1 MQKELSLAVATAS
14 AAIFLTACGDENTT
28 NITETTGIAVVAAG
42 DSLPAC
48 GEENVGEIVFA
59 EDSAQVYYC
68 AGGKWTTLKGEQGEQ
83 GETGEA
89 GADGKD
95 GENGSDGSSCTATPV
110 DGGIEVRC
118 DGEVVGVIA
127 NGKDGTDGEEGSD
140 GKGCIAEAIE
150 NGYKI
155 LCGGD
160 SIGVLLNGEQGEK
173 GEQGE
178 QGIQGENGSGC
189 KIADLGDGVVEV
201 TCGEGENAST
211 TTLYKAMCGAAAY
224 DPATQICADN
234 QIVVCSEALDGEKIT
249 VNGISYQCWEQKWI
263 EEKEN
268 WQYLNPAI
276 SYEMFKDAR
285 DGQIYKSVK
294 IGNQVWM
301 AENLNYD
308 YNEGTAKS
316 YCYNDEQE
324 SCAKYGRLYTWAA
337 AMDSAG
343 VFGDGG
349 KGCGF
354 LVTCS
359 AKEPVRGVCPES
371 WHLPSDTEWK
381 TLFTAVGG
389 EDVAGTKLKS
399 KSGWYNN
406 GNGTDEYGFSGVP
419 AGNRDRE
426 GLYNDAGKG
435 ARFWSS
441 TERGSF
447 PAYLWIF
454 SYGNTTVSSGYH
466 DKFFG
471 YSIRC
476 IKD

>member
-28 NITETTGIAVVAAG
+28 NITETTSIAVVAAG

-68 AGGKWTTLKGEQGEQ
+68 ADGKWTTLKGEQGEQ

-140 GKGCIAEAIE
+140 GKGCTAEAIE

-178 QGIQGENGSGC
+178 RGIQGENGSGC

-359 AKEPVRGVCPES
+359 ATEPVRGVCPAG
-371 WHLPSDTEWK
+371 WHLPSKAE
-381 TLFTAVGG
+381 
-389 EDVAGTKLKS
+389 
-399 KSGWYNN
+399 
-406 GNGTDEYGFSGVP
+406 
-419 AGNRDRE
+419 
-426 GLYNDAGKG
+426 
-435 ARFWSS
+435 
-441 TERGSF
+441 
-447 PAYLWIF
+447 
-454 SYGNTTVSSGYH
+454 
-466 DKFFG
+466 
-471 YSIRC
+471 
-476 IKD
+476 